1 MVENILELKIILDKS
16 NPTIWRRVL
25 VPVSVTFF
33 DLHHIIQISMG
44 WKNAHLF
51 KFEVGD
57 YKIGIP
63 DDEYDED
70 ADTAHAGEVTLDLL
84 LLKKGLTFHYVY
96 DFGDW
101 WQHTLKVE
109 DILTKDDIVYPV
121 CTGGEMAC
129 PREDSGGIPGHYW
142 YLEILRDPKHPEYK
156 EIKRWIGRGY
166 DPQKFDL
173 AKVNKELPKFKSYM
187 KYWR

>member
-101 WQHTLKVE
+101 WQFSTASYRYRCH
-109 DILTKDDIVYPV
+109 PV
-121 CTGGEMAC
+121 SAIALIDVV
-129 PREDSGGIPGHYW
+129 PSPDR
-142 YLEILRDPKHPEYK
+142 
-156 EIKRWIGRGY
+156 
-166 DPQKFDL
+166 
-173 AKVNKELPKFKSYM
+173 
-187 KYWR
+187 